1 MTKVVGLTGG
11 IATGKSTVSK
21 MFSESLIPVID
32 TDTIARDLLNKD
44 TECYQEVVGYF
55 GEEILF
61 LNHEIDR
68 KKLGKIIFHDEEKRQ
83 KLNDIVHPRVIN
95 IVLSEIEKHKGLG
108 TKILVVDVPLLYES
122 GFDQYMD
129 DVIVVYTNKEMQK
142 ERLMSRD
149 NINSDYADK
158 KMNAQMSLE
167 EKVKQADYV
176 IDNSKSIL
184 ETKKAFNKIVEE
196 LEVK

>member
-1 MTKVVGLTGG
+1 
-11 IATGKSTVSK
+11 
-21 MFSESLIPVID
+21 
-32 TDTIARDLLNKD
+32 
-44 TECYQEVVGYF
+44 
-55 GEEILF
+55 
-61 LNHEIDR
+61 
-68 KKLGKIIFHDEEKRQ
+68 
-83 KLNDIVHPRVIN
+83 VIN

>member
-1 MTKVVGLTGG
+1 
-11 IATGKSTVSK
+11 
-21 MFSESLIPVID
+21 
-32 TDTIARDLLNKD
+32 
-44 TECYQEVVGYF
+44 
-55 GEEILF
+55 
-61 LNHEIDR
+61 
-68 KKLGKIIFHDEEKRQ
+68 
-83 KLNDIVHPRVIN
+83 
-95 IVLSEIEKHKGLG
+95 
-108 TKILVVDVPLLYES
+108 
-122 GFDQYMD
+122 MD

>member
-68 KKLGKIIFHDEEKRQ
+68 KKLGKIIFHDKEKRQ
-83 KLNDIVHPRVIN
+83 KLNDIVHPKVIH
-95 IVLSEIEKHKGLG
+95 IVLNEIEKHKELG